1 MYFPY
6 LRGKQFELL
15 ALRELALFLSKNN
28 AKVSPIL
35 EPVKSSSTLTNTLRD
50 LRKNN
55 INFTIIINPSVGDLV
70 NKCAEIIKI
79 INSELAS
86 YENFEIG
93 ILVESATSYTNLLE
107 IVSSTQANPLGF
119 TFIHNEVE
127 SNIVSIQDS
136 FNKKFPIINNVINF
150 KKTSRRYYRQFDQ
163 TTRVSLDDYF
173 VSLSKNADYLDQE
186 SQFSEEHRFYKEDGF
201 KGFSDFLTIGDNYSE
216 SGFLP
221 YAVAIHLSYQDEMER
236 IRVKHFVSNSNDD
249 NSDIAG
255 KFAEANEKLVRWCD
269 EKNLNSIAIKK
280 FRVLHETGHF
290 PGLGIIKKLAIMNHI
305 ELVVNLI

>member
-15 ALRELALFLSKNN
+15 ALRELAHFLSENS

-35 EPVKSSSTLTNTLRD
+35 EPVKDSSTLTNTLRD

-70 NKCAEIIKI
+70 NKGAEIIRI

-93 ILVESATSYTNLLE
+93 ILVEATSSYATLLDT
-107 IVSSTQANPLGF
+107 IPSVQANPLGL
-119 TFIHNEVE
+119 TFIHNEVK
-127 SNIVSIQDS
+127 SDIAAIQSD
-136 FNKKFPIINNVINF
+136 FNEIFPTINNVVNSR
-150 KKTSRRYYRQFDQ
+150 KTSRRYYREFNQ

-186 SQFSEEHRFYKEDGF
+186 SQFSEEHRFYIEDGF

-236 IRVKHFVSNSNDD
+236 IKVKHFVSNSNGD

-255 KFAEANEKLVRWCD
+255 KFAEANEKLVKWCD
-269 EKNLNSIAIKK
+269 EKNLNSIAINK
-280 FRVLHETGHF
+280 FRALYESGHF